1 MKKFIPDDFKV
12 PDTCKTRSYIF
23 RKFKKKDNVKDYQAV
38 MKNADFIKK
47 IRGGK
52 LCHDDWP
59 ASDFSLE
66 DNRKDVT
73 SFLNNFKQRKSFA
86 YIIWDKNE
94 SKYLGCIYLNPI
106 EKFYIEYQDK
116 YDVDFSMWVTKD
128 VYKRGLYTDIYQVVY
143 DWLREDWPFKRIM
156 HRNAEVP
163 IDV

>member
-1 MKKFIPDDFKV
+1 MKKFVSDKFKIPDAY
-12 PDTCKTRSYIF
+12 KTKNYII
-23 RKFKKKDNVKDYQAV
+23 RKFMRKDNVKDYKAV

-52 LCHDDWP
+52 LCHDDWSVP
-59 ASDFSLE
+59 DFSLE
-66 DNRKDVT
+66 DNKKDVI
-73 SFLNNFKQRKSFA
+73 SFLNNFKKRKSFA

-106 EKFYIEYQDK
+106 EKLYPEYRDK
-116 YDVDFSMWVTKD
+116 YDVDFSMWVTKE
-128 VYKRGLYTDIYQVVY
+128 VYDKGLYAEIYRIVY
-143 DWLREDWPFKRIM
+143 DWLKKDWPFKRIM